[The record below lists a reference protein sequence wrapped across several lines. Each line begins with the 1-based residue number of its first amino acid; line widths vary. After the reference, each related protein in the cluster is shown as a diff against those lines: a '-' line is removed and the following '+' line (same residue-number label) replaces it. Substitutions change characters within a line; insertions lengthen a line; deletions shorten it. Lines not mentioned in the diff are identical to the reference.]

1 MEKKPEKI
9 ENIRQNNIAAANL
22 KPTKMFVDM
31 NSFFPSCEQQVNYWL
46 RGRPV
51 GVCVYTGQHGSVI
64 ALSKEAKAKGI
75 KADRLS
81 EVMKYHPEFVPLETN
96 PNRYREFHKRIMK
109 VLCSF
114 SNDVIPFSIDEAAID
129 FSSYQLVY
137 KDMEQLAKEIKAKI
151 KKDVGDFLTCSIG
164 IAPNE
169 FLAKLGSELQ
179 KPDGL
184 VTITPENIDDVLS
197 KLKLTDLPGIS
208 RNMALRLVTGGI
220 SSPVELRYATPDKAK
235 RACKSLVGEFWHY
248 RLNFKEVD
256 MWQDK
261 RYRSMQA
268 MRQISAEQRSSVE
281 TLHDILY
288 ALCLQLEKRMMA
300 QEVFCHSLGISFSYE
315 DGSGWQDHMHS
326 SIPIQ
331 GGEDLRQ
338 IFLSRIREVEMSLK
352 GERIVNNELTRMSIW
367 VSEFVKEG
375 LQQYSMFEN
384 YAHKDKLRR
393 TMYNVRDKFGF
404 EKIQSAAELLDKP
417 VMKDVIG
424 FGSIKDLSPKFYSGT
439 EQQQYDKLIMVPDVN
454 FVEYKD

>member
-1 MEKKPEKI
+1 M
-9 ENIRQNNIAAANL
+9 QNNVVVANL
-22 KPTKMFVDM
+22 KPTVMFVDM
-31 NSFFPSCEQQVNYWL
+31 NSFFPSCEQQVNFWL
-46 RGRPV
+46 RKRPV

-81 EVMKYHPEFVPLETN
+81 AIMTKHPEFVPLETN

-109 VLCSF
+109 VLRSF
-114 SNDVIPFSIDEAAID
+114 SDDVIPFSIDEAAIN

-137 KDMEQLAKEIKAKI
+137 KDMRELAKEIKAKI
-151 KKDVGDFLTCSIG
+151 KEDVGDWFTCSIG

-184 VTITPENIDDVLS
+184 VVISPENIDEVLS

-220 SSPVELRYATPDKAK
+220 SSPLELRYATADKAK
-235 RACKSLVGEFWHY
+235 RACKSIVGEFWHY

-261 RYRSMQA
+261 NYRSMQA
-268 MRQISAEQRSSVE
+268 MRQISNEQRASVE
-281 TLHDILY
+281 TLNDILY

-300 QEVFCHSLGISFSYE
+300 QEVFCHSVGISISYD
-315 DGSGWQDHMHS
+315 DGGWQDHVHS
-326 SIPIQ
+326 TLPLQ

-338 IFLSRIREVEMSLK
+338 IFLSRISEIEKRMEGVRIINNEIRRMSL
-352 GERIVNNELTRMSIW
+352 W
-367 VSEFVKEG
+367 VSSFVKEG
-375 LQQYSMFEN
+375 LEQYSMFEN
-384 YAHKDKLRR
+384 YSRKDKLRR
-393 TMYNVRDKFGF
+393 TMYDVRDKFGF

-424 FGSIKDLSPKFYSGT
+424 FGSIKDLSPRFYQ
-439 EQQQYDKLIMVPDVN
+439 EKDQQQYDKSIMIPDID
-454 FVEYKD
+454 FIEYKDL

>member
-1 MEKKPEKI
+1 
-9 ENIRQNNIAAANL
+9 
-22 KPTKMFVDM
+22 MFVDM

-46 RGRPV
+46 RGRPI

-64 ALSKEAKAKGI
+64 ALSKEAKVAGI

-81 EVMKYHPEFVPLETN
+81 EIMKRYPNFVPLETN
-96 PNRYREFHKRIMK
+96 PNRYREFHKGIMK
-109 VLCSF
+109 VLRSF
-114 SNDVIPFSIDEAAID
+114 SNEVIPFSIDEAAID

-137 KDMEQLAKEIKAKI
+137 KDMQELAREIKKKI
-151 KKDVGDFLTCSIG
+151 KQEVGDWFTCSIG

-184 VTITPENIDDVLS
+184 IVISPENIDAHLS

-220 SSPVELRYATPDKAK
+220 SSPLDLRYAAPDKAK
-235 RACKSLVGEFWHY
+235 RACKSVVGEFWHY

-261 RYRSMQA
+261 KYRSMQA
-268 MRQISAEQRSSVE
+268 MRQISNEQRASVE
-281 TLHDILY
+281 TLNDILY

-300 QEVFCHSLGISFSYE
+300 QEVFCHSLGFSCSY
-315 DGSGWQDHMHS
+315 DNNTHWGDQVHTSM
-326 SIPIQ
+326 PIQ

-338 IFLSRIREVEMSLK
+338 IILTRIKEFEEQLQ
-352 GERIVNNELTRMSIW
+352 GQRIINNEITRLSVW
-367 VSEFVKEG
+367 TAEFVQEG

-384 YAHKDKLRR
+384 YARKDKLRR
-393 TMYNVRDKFGF
+393 TVYNVRDKFGF

-424 FGSIKDLSPKFYSGT
+424 FGSIKDLSRKFYEGSEHST
-439 EQQQYDKLIMVPDVN
+439 NPNETILMRDSDFFEHN
-454 FVEYKD
+454 D

>member
-1 MEKKPEKI
+1 MKI
-9 ENIRQNNIAAANL
+9 SENNISEANL

-75 KADRLS
+75 KAARLS

-109 VLCSF
+109 VLRSF
-114 SNDVIPFSIDEAAID
+114 SNEVIPFSIDEAAID

-137 KDMEQLAKEIKAKI
+137 KDMEQLAKDIKKKI
-151 KKDVGDFLTCSIG
+151 KEDVGDFFTCSIG

-169 FLAKLGSELQ
+169 FLAKLGTELQ
-179 KPDGL
+179 KPNGL
-184 VTITPENIDDVLS
+184 VIITPDNIDSVLS

-208 RNMALRLVTGGI
+208 KNMALRLVTGGI
-220 SSPVELRYATPDKAK
+220 YSPLELRHAPPDKVK
-235 RACKSLVGEFWHY
+235 RACKSIVGEFWHY

-256 MWQDK
+256 MWHDK
-261 RYRSMQA
+261 QYGSMQA
-268 MRQISAEQRSSVE
+268 MRQISNEQRASVE
-281 TLHDILY
+281 TLNDILY
-288 ALCLQLEKRMMA
+288 ALCLQLEKRMMT
-300 QEVFCHSLGISFSYE
+300 QKVFCHSLGFSFSYE
-315 DGSGWQDHMHS
+315 NGYGWEDRVNTET
-326 SIPIQ
+326 PLQ

-338 IFLSRIREVEMSLK
+338 IILARMKVFETKLN
-352 GERIVNNELTRMSIW
+352 GERILNNDVTRMSIW
-367 VSEFVKEG
+367 TSGFVQEG

-384 YAHKDKLRR
+384 RAKEDKLRR
-393 TMYNVRDKFGF
+393 TVYNVRDKFGF

-424 FGSIKDLSPKFYSGT
+424 FGSIKDLS
-439 EQQQYDKLIMVPDVN
+439 DDV
-454 FVEYKD
+454 YAK